1 MRVVDIAKGLQQP
14 PTPKTNWIESLC
26 HTNTVPH
33 YGCVWIEPWQAARR
47 PGSDPSL
54 ATEIGCLG
62 MLAWARQHCPTPN
75 QTRPT
80 PNKQAHADCQSM
92 RHIQPMCTQTNGAL
106 ACSAHTAITAQRFRP
121 YSLQLSF
128 FSFLFTSYIHHCTL
142 YTLNLTNIIHHDHPQ
157 ILVLGQTYN
166 AVLGH

>member
-1 MRVVDIAKGLQQP
+1 MAIACCLTILNPYAMLTPCHIMVVFGSSPGRQLAG
-14 PTPKTNWIESLC
+14 
-26 HTNTVPH
+26 
-33 YGCVWIEPWQAARR
+33 QAAIPASRDQNR
-47 PGSDPSL
+47 MPGN
-54 ATEIGCLG
+54 A
-62 MLAWARQHCPTPN
+62 AWARQHCPTPN

-106 ACSAHTAITAQRFRP
+106 ACSAHTAITAQWFRP

-128 FSFLFTSYIHHCTL
+128 FSFLFTSYIHHCTP